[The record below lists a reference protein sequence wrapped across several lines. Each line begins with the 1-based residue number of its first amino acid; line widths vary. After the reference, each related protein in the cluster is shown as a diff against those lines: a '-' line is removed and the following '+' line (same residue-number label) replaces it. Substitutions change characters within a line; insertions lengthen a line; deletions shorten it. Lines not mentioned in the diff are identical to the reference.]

1 MGVLPAI
8 TTNGNMI
15 ESHHNDAAGPE
26 ENAWRWIW
34 NNLTM
39 VVSAKTATTMNQ
51 CIAPHPTATQ
61 GIIPLCLNQVTDGKG
76 VRVLNTPSSKRRF
89 EYHFPPPPFF
99 SSFFSPFLSQFQF
112 GAKAVYCVKCP
123 ASSLKDV
130 QSSKCYV
137 WTGHL
142 IFPAGLF
149 MHSVPFWRESDI
161 LREMPSI

>member
-1 MGVLPAI
+1 MAIEWPRPQPRIGMGVLPAI

-34 NNLTM
+34 NNSTM
-39 VVSAKTATTMNQ
+39 EVSAKTATTMNQ

-89 EYHFPPPPFF
+89 EYHFPPP
-99 SSFFSPFLSQFQF
+99 LF

-123 ASSLKDV
+123 VSSLKDV